1 MSDGVRIDKWLW
13 AARFFKTRS
22 LAQQAVE
29 GGKVQLDGQRV
40 KASRPVKLGATVT
53 TPRGHDLCTVVVTG
67 LAEKR
72 GSAPQAALLYQ
83 ETEESIAAREAAA
96 LRRRTEYASRAAPDH
111 RPSKKERRDL
121 SRFRARQDT

>member
-1 MSDGVRIDKWLW
+1 MDSVRIDKWLW

-29 GGKVQLDGQRV
+29 GGKVQLEGQRI
-40 KASRPVKLGATVT
+40 KPSRAVRIGDTIS
-53 TPRGHDLCTVVVTG
+53 TPRGHDICTVVVTG

-83 ETEESIAAREAAA
+83 ETDDSVVAREEAAA
-96 LRRRTEYASRAAPDH
+96 RRRTEYASNVAPDH

>member
-1 MSDGVRIDKWLW
+1 MESVRIDKWLW

-22 LAQQAVE
+22 LAQQAVD
-29 GGKVQLDGQRV
+29 GGKVQLGGQRV
-40 KASRPVKLGATVT
+40 KPSRAVKVGDTIT
-53 TPRGHDLCTVVVTG
+53 TPRGHDTFTVIVTG

-72 GSAPQAALLYQ
+72 GSAAQAALLYQ
-83 ETEESIAAREAAA
+83 ETEESLVAREQAAA
-96 LRRRTEYASRAAPDH
+96 HRRAEYASRVAPDH

>member
-1 MSDGVRIDKWLW
+1 MDNVRIDKWLW

-29 GGKVQLDGQRV
+29 GGKVQLGGQRV
-40 KASRPVKLGATVT
+40 KPSRPVRLGDIIT

-83 ETEESIAAREAAA
+83 ETDESLAAREEAAA
-96 LRRRTEYASRAAPDH
+96 RRRVEYATRTAPDH